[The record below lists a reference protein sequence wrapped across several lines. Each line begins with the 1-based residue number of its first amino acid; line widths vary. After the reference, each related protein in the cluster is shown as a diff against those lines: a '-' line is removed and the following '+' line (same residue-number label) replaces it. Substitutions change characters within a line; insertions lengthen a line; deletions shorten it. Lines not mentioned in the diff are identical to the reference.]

1 MNQRHHLFYLRVLI
15 PYLTGVLLGFRGVVA
30 GLNGAYLLLFF
41 AFFLVSF
48 YFWMK
53 GYKRIVYDAL
63 YGTALMLLFVSLGL
77 FRQYAHNE
85 LHANNH
91 FSNSITDSSIFLVKL
106 KEEPLEKGKFI
117 RFNVQVLEKY
127 THRKLEAKVSG
138 SCMVYLRKPVAQNL
152 SVGDYIFISSK
163 EISLVMPP
171 KNPGEFNYSQFLSY
185 KNIYYQSFPSF
196 WAHAGYFNNSLF
208 RLSGQVRN
216 KLRKRLAMLIDDDS
230 KIGFAEALLVGYKHN
245 LTSEISSS
253 FAKSGT
259 LHVLAVSG
267 LHAGIIFFILS
278 FLFKPFER
286 LGAWGVV
293 SKALLVILGMWFYAF
308 ITGLTPSV
316 TRASFM
322 FSLMQL
328 ALVVGR
334 KPKVFNN
341 IFASAF
347 FMLLYDP
354 LLIMS
359 VGFQLSYAA
368 VLGIV
373 YFHQKISYWYVPS
386 NKIIGYFWSLLA
398 VSLAAQIATFPI
410 SVFYFHQ
417 FPTYFLAANLAI
429 IPGIFATMVSLIAL
443 LVLGLLPFLLPAL
456 IWLVKALITI
466 ILAVAQFIEK
476 LPHASINSLYLSF
489 FELFLLYF
497 LIIVFGFWLYNK
509 TKSKLQLLLI
519 SYCLLFVSFN
529 IKMYGQQ
536 RQSKVFVHII
546 KNQQVVSVVQGREA
560 FLVANPILVKDTAAL
575 QYGLSTYFAMCGV
588 QKVHYFDWLNTF
600 KTKGLLLD
608 KGSLSVGSLHLKPK
622 GKSLLSYNSQ
632 LNVTQVFVQSEKD
645 FNVFGAK
652 GVGDITLLKSATE
665 LSF

>member
-15 PYLTGVLLGFRGVVA
+15 PYLAGVLLGFRGVIE
-30 GLNGAYLLLFF
+30 GLKGAFVLFLF
-41 AFFLVSF
+41 AMVLVSF

-63 YGTALMLLFVSLGL
+63 YGAALMLLFVALGL
-77 FRQYAHNE
+77 FRQYVHNE

-106 KEEPLEKGKFI
+106 KEEPLEKGKYI

-127 THRKLEAKVSG
+127 THRKLEVKVSG
-138 SCMVYLRKPVAQNL
+138 SCMVYLRKPITQNL
-152 SVGDYIFISSK
+152 SIGDYIFISSK
-163 EISLVMPP
+163 EISLVLPP

-185 KNIYYQSFPSF
+185 KNIYFQSFPSF
-196 WAHAGYFNNSLF
+196 WAHAGYYNNSLF
-208 RLSGQVRN
+208 RLSGEVRN
-216 KLRKRLAMLIDDDS
+216 KLRKRLAMLIADDS
-230 KIGFAEALLVGYKHN
+230 KTGFAEALLVGYKHN

-293 SKALLVILGMWFYAF
+293 AKALLVILGMWFYAF

-417 FPTYFLAANLAI
+417 FPTYFLIANLAI

-443 LVLGLLPFLLPAL
+443 LVLGLFPFLLPAL
-456 IWLVKALITI
+456 IWLVKTLVEV
-466 ILAVAQFIEK
+466 ILGIAQYIEK
-476 LPHASINSLYLSF
+476 LPHASINSLHLSF

-497 LIIVFGFWLYNK
+497 LIIVFGFLLYNK
-509 TKSKLQLLLI
+509 TKVMLHLLLI

-529 IKMYGQQ
+529 VKTYSQQ
-536 RQSKVFVHII
+536 RQSKVLVHVI
-546 KNQQVVSVVQGREA
+546 KNQQVVSVIHGREA
-560 FLVANPILVKDTAAL
+560 FLIANPVLVRDTAAL

-588 QKVHYFDWLNTF
+588 QNVHYIDWLSTYT
-600 KTKGLLLD
+600 TKGILLD
-608 KGSLSVGSLHLKPK
+608 KGSLSLGALHLKPK
-622 GKSLLSYNSQ
+622 GKSLLFYNSH
-632 LNVTQVFVQSEKD
+632 LNATRVFVQSEKD
-645 FNVFGAK
+645 FRAFASK
-652 GVGDITLLKSATE
+652 GVGDITLLKSAIE